1 MNQPEPTYRVPATF
15 TVMELVSLRC
25 AVKHDICRF
34 WKWRHD
40 ATWRETIRGYIA
52 AYRKLQRVEVV

>member
-1 MNQPEPTYRVPATF
+1 
-15 TVMELVSLRC
+15 MELVSLRC

-40 ATWRETIRGYIA
+40 PTWRETIRGYVA
-52 AYRKLQRVEVV
+52 AYRKLQQQEVI